1 MACDDSKPRITL
13 MSINNNIQ
21 LKGDCR
27 EIQTLVWV
35 MKVENNYQLTSI
47 AQISSGWRVLVEFD
61 HEHNNIEMR

>member
-1 MACDDSKPRITL
+1 